1 MLEWFSLPLCLFF
14 FHKMI
19 KFYKD
24 ICFTRISYT
33 SAELFSHKLMLYVLY
48 KYKIN
53 IFDLLKCTSMDFYIW
68 ALALY
73 LEGEAQNAALEI
85 PEDGIAEE
93 SVLTVFYTVH
103 IDYLRILPSRSIKL
117 WKHLKCLNIPVM
129 SIQSF
134 LNEF

>member
-1 MLEWFSLPLCLFF
+1 
-14 FHKMI
+14 
-19 KFYKD
+19 
-24 ICFTRISYT
+24 
-33 SAELFSHKLMLYVLY
+33 
-48 KYKIN
+48 
-53 IFDLLKCTSMDFYIW
+53 MDFYIW

-134 LNEF
+134 LNEFLKRLFKTKSYSNIISEDVLAYRLLKSANISNQHKQLIKDQLNERPA

>member
-1 MLEWFSLPLCLFF
+1 
-14 FHKMI
+14 
-19 KFYKD
+19 
-24 ICFTRISYT
+24 
-33 SAELFSHKLMLYVLY
+33 
-48 KYKIN
+48 
-53 IFDLLKCTSMDFYIW
+53 MDFYIW

-103 IDYLRILPSRSIKL
+103 IDYLRILPSWSIKL

-134 LNEF
+134 LNEFLKRLFKTKSYSNIISEDVLAYRLLKSANISNQHKQLIKDQLNERPA